1 MITMASW
8 IVLIYAAYCGVL
20 FFMQRQVLF
29 PRDLIGPPPEVRAA
43 FPGLE
48 TVWLDLPG
56 GRCESWYLPP
66 RRGKNAGPAPAVIF
80 AHGNGE
86 LIDYWPET
94 LAPLTRMGLGALLVE
109 YPGYG
114 RSEGNPSQES
124 VTRAFVAAYDWL
136 AARPDVDETRI
147 VLFGRSLGGG
157 AVAQLAARRPSAA
170 MILTSTFTSAR
181 WFTRRYLVPG
191 FLMRDPFDNLSV
203 IREYSKPAL
212 IAHGR
217 GDGVIPYR
225 HAKILAEAAPNATLL
240 TYDAGH
246 NDFPPDWPE
255 FWREVATF
263 LRKANIL
270 PREAGGAGGTGH
282 PEAVEA
288 KG

>member
-1 MITMASW
+1 MITIASW
-8 IVLIYAAYCGVL
+8 TALIYAGYCGIL
-20 FFMQRQVLF
+20 FSMQRQMLF
-29 PRDLIGPPPEVRAA
+29 PRDLIGPPPEARPA

-48 TVWLDLPG
+48 PVWLDLPG
-56 GRCESWYLPP
+56 GRTESWYLRPP
-66 RRGKNAGPAPAVIF
+66 RGQNAGPGPAVIF

-94 LAPLTRMGLGALLVE
+94 LAPLTRMGLGVLLVE

-114 RSEGNPSQES
+114 RSEGNPSQEN

-136 AARPDVDETRI
+136 AARNDVDEDRI

-157 AVAQLAARRPSAA
+157 AVCQLADRRPSAA

-203 IREYSKPAL
+203 IREYPNPVL

-217 GDGVIPYR
+217 RDGVVPYH

-246 NDFPPDWPE
+246 NDLPPNWPD
-255 FWREVATF
+255 FWREVAAF
-263 LRKANIL
+263 FRKAGIL
-270 PREAGGAGGTGH
+270 PREAGGAGEMGH
-282 PEAVEA
+282 PEALKA
-288 KG
+288 AS

>member
-8 IVLIYAAYCGVL
+8 TALIYVAYCGVL

-29 PRDLIGPPPEVRAA
+29 PRDLIGPAPEVRAP
-43 FPGLE
+43 FPGME
-48 TVWLDLPG
+48 VVWLDLPG
-56 GRCESWYLPP
+56 GRSESWYLPP
-66 RRGKNAGPAPAVIF
+66 NQGKNAGPAPAVIF

-86 LIDYWPET
+86 LIDFWPET
-94 LAPLTRMGLGALLVE
+94 LEPLTRMGLGVLLVE

-136 AARPDVDETRI
+136 ATRNDVDEERI

-157 AVAQLAARRPSAA
+157 AVTQLAARRPSAA

-203 IREYSKPAL
+203 ISEYSNPLL

-217 GDGVIPYR
+217 RDGVVPYR
-225 HAKILAEAAPNATLL
+225 HAQILVEAAPDATLL
-240 TYDAGH
+240 TYNSGH
-246 NDFPPDWPE
+246 NDLPPNWPD
-255 FWREVATF
+255 FWKEVAAF
-263 LRKANIL
+263 FRKAGIL
-270 PREAGGAGGTGH
+270 PREAGGAGGMGH
-282 PEAVEA
+282 PEALKA
-288 KG
+288 TG

>member
-1 MITMASW
+1 MITIASW
-8 IVLIYAAYCGVL
+8 TALIYAAYCGIL

-29 PRDLIGPPPEVRAA
+29 PRDLIGPPPKARPAH
-43 FPGLE
+43 PGLE
-48 TVWLDLPG
+48 PVWLDLPG
-56 GRCESWYLPP
+56 GRTESWYLRPK
-66 RRGKNAGPAPAVIF
+66 RGKNAGPGPAVIF

-94 LAPLTRMGLGALLVE
+94 LAPLTRMGLGVLLVE

-136 AARPDVDETRI
+136 AARNDVDEERI

-157 AVAQLAARRPSAA
+157 AVGQLAARRPSAA

-191 FLMRDPFDNLSV
+191 FLMRDPFDNLAV
-203 IREYSKPAL
+203 IREYEKPVL

-225 HAKILAEAAPNATLL
+225 HAQILAEAAPKATLL

-246 NDFPPDWPE
+246 NDLPPNWPE

-270 PREAGGAGGTGH
+270 PREAGGAGGMGH
-282 PEAVEA
+282 PEAFKA
-288 KG
+288 TG